1 MYVKHVRG
9 RGGEALAAGYLE
21 LIGLTVVARNT
32 RLAGVEVDLVA
43 LDGETHVLVEVKL
56 RSRSDYG
63 GPAQAVDARKR
74 GRLLRAARTLGEVP
88 VRVDLIAIEL
98 VDGGLGLRHY
108 RNAFTE

>member
-21 LIGLTVVARNT
+21 LIGLTVIARNT
-32 RLAGVEVDLVA
+32 RFAGVEVDLVA

-63 GPAQAVDARKR
+63 GAAQAVDARKR